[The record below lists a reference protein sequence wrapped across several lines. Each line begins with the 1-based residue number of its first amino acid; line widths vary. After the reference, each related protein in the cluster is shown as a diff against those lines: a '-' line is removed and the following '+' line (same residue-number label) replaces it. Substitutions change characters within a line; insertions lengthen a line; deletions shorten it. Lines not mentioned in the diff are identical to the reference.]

1 MSSKSTAVKHLVSRA
16 QPTHKRR
23 SAAASDAVIATARR
37 VLGQE
42 AHALA
47 ALADLL
53 DGDFAHAV
61 ELFFGL
67 KGRVV
72 VTGMGKSG
80 HVARKIAA
88 TFASTG
94 TPALF
99 VHPGEASHGDLGMI
113 TADDAVLALSNSGEA
128 VELDAILAYTR
139 RFAIPLVGIT
149 GGTDNTLARA
159 ADLALILP
167 REPEACPMGLAPTT
181 STTMMLGLGDALA
194 VALMERRG
202 FSEEEYR
209 TFHPGGQIGRVLLK
223 VSDVMHGA
231 GALPLVKPD
240 RPMSEAIIVMT
251 QHGFGC
257 AGVVNAKGRL
267 VGIVTDGDLR
277 RHMGP
282 SLMES
287 PVETVMTHAPKTI
300 GPDALAAEAL
310 GLMNMSDKPFTAM
323 FVVADAKPIGIVS
336 VHDLLRAGVM

>member
-1 MSSKSTAVKHLVSRA
+1 MGEKAVATVLDKPSSSLANRPPASGLVRDLAV
-16 QPTHKRR
+16 
-23 SAAASDAVIATARR
+23 ARR
-37 VLGQE
+37 VIRAEIEGLEQLSQTLDAAFGV
-42 AHALA
+42 ALDLCA
-47 ALADLL
+47 AAR
-53 DGDFAHAV
+53 
-61 ELFFGL
+61 
-67 KGRVV
+67 GRLI
-72 VTGMGKSG
+72 VTGIGKSG
-80 HVARKIAA
+80 HVGRKIAA
-88 TFASTG
+88 TLASTG
-94 TPALF
+94 TPAQF
-99 VHPGEASHGDLGMI
+99 VHPAEASHGDLGMI
-113 TADDAVLALSNSGEA
+113 GVDDAILALSNSGESA
-128 VELDAILAYTR
+128 ELADIIFYSR
-139 RFAIPLVGIT
+139 RFKIPLIAIT
-149 GGTDNTLARA
+149 GGRGSTLAEA
-159 ADLALILP
+159 ADVVLP
-167 REPEACPMGLAPTT
+167 LPVAAEACPMGLAPTT